1 MSLFRRRVKK
11 GIPGKARELL
21 WPRMGW
27 RRVGRY
33 YAIRIKRLPG
43 TPYSIAAGFACG
55 AAVSFTPFVGFHF
68 IFAALLAWG
77 IRGNLIASAIGTA
90 VGNPWTF
97 PFIWT
102 GVYWLGSK
110 ILGYE
115 RGQELPAELT
125 IGVIFE
131 QPTTIFVPMLVGGI
145 PAAAVVWIIFF
156 IPIRRLIANY
166 QHHRRTARLKR
177 QQALA
182 AERRDRERR
191 FANSNEMEA
200 ADEPVVESI
209 IDDDSLIIPE
219 PGSPEAV
226 PGAAVAGD
234 GRATR

>member
-1 MSLFRRRVKK
+1 MSLFRRRKKK
-11 GIPGKARELL
+11 GLTGAARELL

-55 AAVSFTPFVGFHF
+55 AAVSFTPFLGFHF
-68 IFAALLAWG
+68 IFGALLAWG
-77 IRGNLIASAIGTA
+77 IRGNIIASAIGTA
-90 VGNPWTF
+90 IGNPWTF

-125 IGVIFE
+125 IKIIFE
-131 QPTTIFVPMLVGGI
+131 EPTTILIPMLVGGL
-145 PAAAVVWIIFF
+145 PAALVVWIIFF
-156 IPIRRLIANY
+156 IPIRRLISNY

-177 QQALA
+177 QQILA
-182 AERRDRERR
+182 AERRAR
-191 FANSNEMEA
+191 
-200 ADEPVVESI
+200 
-209 IDDDSLIIPE
+209 
-219 PGSPEAV
+219 
-226 PGAAVAGD
+226 
-234 GRATR
+234 